1 MLVQTDSR
9 RRITLP
15 ASSAIK
21 PGDALDMEILED
33 GRIVLVPIEPVP
45 RHQLWA
51 WTVESKETVSSSLPI
66 PVRPPWSKPPNRRRR
81 LPRGGR
87 VRIEIRPVFDES
99 VMAAELP
106 IRKAAAK
113 MLQTLQ
119 ALDLPSFGPTPA

>member
-51 WTVESKETVSSSLPI
+51 WTVESKEAISASLTDP
-66 PVRPPWSKPPNRRRR
+66 RPSAVVETAEQAEETAKRWS
-81 LPRGGR
+81 G
-87 VRIEIRPVFDES
+87 ED
-99 VMAAELP
+99 
-106 IRKAAAK
+106 
-113 MLQTLQ
+113 
-119 ALDLPSFGPTPA
+119 